1 MATYDEAH
9 HIVSLT
15 DEEARSGVT
24 GHNVR
29 YVLAF
34 GMGGVIAA
42 FAAIALYYGF
52 DDLQAWIAGATQES
66 PFHVLHALA
75 AFAILV
81 LFASLVIGVVLG
93 LWNAV
98 AGPSADES
106 QTLMRLRVA
115 VQLAVICVI
124 MVMLAHLAT

>member
-29 YVLAF
+29 YVLGF
-34 GMGGVIAA
+34 GMAGVITA
-42 FAAIALYYGF
+42 FTAIAIYYGF
-52 DDLQAWIAGATQES
+52 DDLRAWVAGAVAGS

-81 LFASLVIGVVLG
+81 LFGSLVIGLVLG

-98 AGPSADES
+98 SGPSGDDS
-106 QTLMRLRVA
+106 QAFMRLRVA
-115 VQLAVICVI
+115 VQLALICVI
-124 MVMLAHLAT
+124 MVMLARFAA